1 MKYLYDDALFSDF
14 YKEAHGFRP
23 AGILMEV
30 WNGLNPD
37 EKQARWDDLGR
48 IVEENCRN
56 TRKME
61 EADLKRVKAEIEQLI
76 MHGAKDRNE
85 ALLIMTKGE
94 KFHTS
99 QCVEHWVWQKG
110 ILFTP
115 YGRDLVEDLSK
126 IVQYV

>member
-23 AGILMEV
+23 AGILMDV
-30 WNGLNPD
+30 WNGLNSD
-37 EKQARWDDLGR
+37 EKQARWDELGR

-61 EADLKRVKAEIEQLI
+61 EGDLKRVKAEIEQLI
-76 MHGAKDRNE
+76 IHGAENRNE

-94 KFHTS
+94 TFHTP

-110 ILFTP
+110 VLFTP
-115 YGRDLVEDLSK
+115 YGRDLVIDLSK

>member
-30 WNGLNPD
+30 WNGLNPVQ
-37 EKQARWDDLGR
+37 KQARWDELGR

-61 EADLKRVKAEIEQLI
+61 EGDLQRALKKVSFLSTHPPTEDRIEFLNKLSLENV
-76 MHGAKDRNE
+76 APKDDNIVTIDFKEFQERLRNQIE
-85 ALLIMTKGE
+85 
-94 KFHTS
+94 
-99 QCVEHWVWQKG
+99 
-110 ILFTP
+110 
-115 YGRDLVEDLSK
+115 
-126 IVQYV
+126 

>member
-30 WNGLNPD
+30 CNGLNPVQ
-37 EKQARWDDLGR
+37 KQARWDELGR

-61 EADLKRVKAEIEQLI
+61 EGDLKRVKAEIEQLI
-76 MHGAKDRNE
+76 INGAENRNE

-94 KFHTS
+94 KFHTT